1 MALTSAVIL
10 NNGSPSSPYGKG
22 VATVIEGFFPTSTPQ
37 VGQPVG
43 NLSKN
48 DLVEV
53 VQVQAVTGSVGFIYD
68 RDGSTFSSE
77 GKGVVS
83 ILPMQGGNSTNHH
96 VLLQVRVFRNT

>member
-1 MALTSAVIL
+1 MALTNAVIL
-10 NNGSPSSPYGKG
+10 NNGSPSSPYGRG
-22 VATVIEGFFPTSTPQ
+22 VATVIEGLFPASTPQ

-53 VQVQAVTGSVGFIYD
+53 VQVQAVSNSVGFIYD
-68 RDGSTFSSE
+68 RDGSVFSAE

-83 ILPMQGGNSTNHH
+83 ILPMQGGNSPAAT
-96 VLLQVRVFRNT
+96 VKLQVRVFRNS